1 MRLRSPMLYTRR
13 EASTWQ
19 DAYPTKMPRPPRN
32 RSRFAHWWQRRVIS
46 FPATPFHVKLPSE
59 TSDATFVEDVF
70 GHRTLRADSPT
81 SASAFFLET
90 ALKAAALG
98 HAHTRRE
105 AFTRR
110 DAKATKMTRSSGE
123 QRSRLRTGG
132 QRRTISFPAAPFHV
146 KLPRETRI
154 VEDVFVD
161 RTLRTES
168 PTSTLISFLGTVL
181 GMRLL
186 SSMLTP
192 RRATDAVAKNAAAGF
207 RAGGQLS
214 MAPFAVAPVSHETS
228 GKQASQRSSRASSDN
243 ARALGEITAFALDLL
258 LLGPCLV
265 KPFRRRGVNGKITLK
280 LQSAPDHELFS
291 GRRPHG
297 PHRSRER
304 PGLSADVWR
313 KSPSRQLHSH
323 SRRPC
328 VGRRWTPFHSSA
340 LGACRSMPAAR
351 SECIL
356 RPAPSAIEGP
366 PRPLPRKTAPL
377 GARSFRGSASTA
389 SPRVYRVKP
398 GPSFSSSGKP
408 GTLSS
413 STADVCPEFPRD
425 AESVPASER
434 ACAGRERGARRRGGV
449 LRKIRPPAS
458 ARRR

>member
-168 PTSTLISFLGTVL
+168 PTSTLIYFLGPYW
-181 GMRLL
+181 GCGCSLL
-186 SSMLTP
+186 CLHAARVTP
-192 RRATDAVAKNAAAGF
+192 AKNAAAGF

-214 MAPFAVAPVSHETS
+214 MPPFPAAPVSRETS
-228 GKQASQRSSRASSDN
+228 VKQASQRSSRAASDSFRRN
-243 ARALGEITAFALDLL
+243 HRVRPRPAPPRALLREAI
-258 LLGPCLV
+258 
-265 KPFRRRGVNGKITLK
+265 
-280 LQSAPDHELFS
+280 SADGRQRQNHSSCSRHRHELFS

-297 PHRSRER
+297 PYHYRKR

-366 PRPLPRKTAPL
+366 PRPLPRKTTPL
-377 GARSFRGSASTA
+377 GASSSRGSASTA

-449 LRKIRPPAS
+449 LREIRPPAS